1 MSICVY
7 FHDAQGRKKENDI
20 ESVTS
25 VLGPDQV
32 FFWSQDDKARVP
44 LGITAAN
51 AQAPIL
57 MHMEYRVRLPDHDFV
72 VAERHKLIP
81 SVYACIEIRREGEG
95 NPSAVSYSGPT
106 YVAIRSG
113 KHCSSTA
120 ETHSADLDRL
130 TDLPEF
136 KPFIKSRE
144 GSIKPV
150 FIYTADGGAD
160 ENPRYARVIASAIK
174 HFQEYNLDAFYV
186 ATNAPGR
193 SAFNRAERRMAPL
206 SRELAGLV
214 LPHDAFGSHLNSRNE
229 TVDQNLE
236 KRNFEKAGGV
246 LADVWKAVNIDGF
259 SVEAEYVG
267 PKEHPAA
274 TLTVDRQWYEIKVR
288 PR

>member
-1 MSICVY
+1 MVTVPVKLSRPEADKHSKHPDGKFCTSTLR
-7 FHDAQGRKKENDI
+7 AL

-32 FFWSQDDKARVP
+32 FFWSQDDKARFP

-136 KPFIKSRE
+136 KRFIKSRE

-150 FIYTADGGAD
+150 FICTA
-160 ENPRYARVIASAIK
+160 V
-174 HFQEYNLDAFYV
+174 
-186 ATNAPGR
+186 
-193 SAFNRAERRMAPL
+193 
-206 SRELAGLV
+206 
-214 LPHDAFGSHLNSRNE
+214 RN
-229 TVDQNLE
+229 VC
-236 KRNFEKAGGV
+236 R
-246 LADVWKAVNIDGF
+246 
-259 SVEAEYVG
+259 
-267 PKEHPAA
+267 H
-274 TLTVDRQWYEIKVR
+274 
-288 PR
+288 